1 MKSRLV
7 AIDREEKK
15 YDRRLLKIMKE
26 RWVAKYLEQKQPTS
40 KKRGSGT
47 DFNNYDKHVGI
58 RTFLEI

>member
-26 RWVAKYLEQKQPTS
+26 RWVAKYLEQKTANKQ
-40 KKRGSGT
+40 KKR
-47 DFNNYDKHVGI
+47 
-58 RTFLEI
+58 